1 MIGLKK
7 QQKRVSQPSFAM
19 VFALFLVISIAAEGM
34 YDQVKL
40 IIYIVSR
47 RITPFTL
54 FIAFMLYF

>member
-1 MIGLKK
+1 
-7 QQKRVSQPSFAM
+7 M

-40 IIYIVSR
+40 LVYIGSR
-47 RITPFTL
+47 GMTPFTL